1 MEKKYWNPEV
11 LELDNHQFEE
21 DMKVYLQDRTM
32 QNLIKFANSLKDAK
46 FLVPVEFPKEIDP
59 AVLEK
64 MKKDL
69 RRRKCPGCCPSW

>member
-32 QNLIKFANSLKDAK
+32 QNLIKLAN
-46 FLVPVEFPKEIDP
+46 
-59 AVLEK
+59 
-64 MKKDL
+64 
-69 RRRKCPGCCPSW
+69 